1 MPLYERMNSEMPAEL
16 ARAAA
21 DTDAAVADELG
32 ALIPPPE
39 SPYNVKTLNAL
50 ASAVADAAR
59 VMELDVE
66 PVEYTEP
73 AARLE
78 PELVRMLS
86 MLAAAADDYGQP
98 LPVRLEDIRGDREL
112 TAITAALIRL
122 AKDEDFKRFLDMP
135 ADGAEVRVDIEMEE
149 PEAPEGFD
157 FARRMRLR

>member
-1 MPLYERMNSEMPAEL
+1 
-16 ARAAA
+16 
-21 DTDAAVADELG
+21 
-32 ALIPPPE
+32 
-39 SPYNVKTLNAL
+39 VKTLNAL
-50 ASAVADAAR
+50 ARAVADAAR

-149 PEAPEGFD
+149 PDAPEAFD
-157 FARRMRLR
+157 FARRMRPR